1 MNNIVLIGMP
11 GSGKTTLGKELAKK
25 YGMNF
30 IDGDTLIEEREQR
43 SLAQIIAQEGIEGFL
58 SVENEVLSSIHTKGS
73 VIAPGG
79 SCCYSKPAME
89 HFRKIGLVVYLEVSY
104 EDLEGRLGN
113 LKERGVVLREGQS
126 LRDLFEER
134 DDLYQKYAQL
144 VFEEKALDET
154 ESLSGLDL
162 LIQEEVSKK
171 PCK

>member
-1 MNNIVLIGMP
+1 
-11 GSGKTTLGKELAKK
+11 
-25 YGMNF
+25 
-30 IDGDTLIEEREQR
+30 
-43 SLAQIIAQEGIEGFL
+43 
-58 SVENEVLSSIHTKGS
+58 
-73 VIAPGG
+73 
-79 SCCYSKPAME
+79 ME

-154 ESLSGLDL
+154 ESISGLDL